1 MSSMILGFVSWVQD
15 FVTELVNLIPKIV
28 YMLYASL
35 ACVLDVLQLFFRKLA
50 GLDVYYVDGV
60 AVSGDLVTNFIG
72 GILGFTSDG
81 FSYSAL
87 STVFWAF
94 IVFGIIM
101 IFVTTIVAIV
111 KSHYSYDDK
120 AAKGPMQ
127 YVYTAGKAVINIA
140 AVPIIVFLGLYLS
153 QAILT
158 ALDGITTST
167 NSSVVSIYGT
177 DESGEQSL
185 AERYLRS
192 TSTSATGGDET
203 YIYYDIFGYASSIRY
218 SDSQNP
224 DLPSDNDVSLIGAA
238 NITFSGS
245 LFKLAAYN
253 ANRARQGDLTINSNF
268 TGSASSDIPLCG
280 NARTNDE
287 LADMIDVAFANN
299 LHLREVYTFD
309 YSENDVAARVL
320 VNMFFTNGIGAFS
333 KFNIGAVWYYYDLWQ
348 FNAIVGFAACLV
360 CAVVFINIIMSL
372 AMRLFM
378 CIGLFLVAPPLFGL
392 APLDGGKAG
401 KSWTESFMKQVLM
414 AYGAVV
420 GMNLF
425 FLILPYINEI
435 DFFNIAIAD
444 LFAQTIIIIVGLIT
458 VKTFIAM
465 ISGFV
470 GGEDANR
477 YGSDVGKEVGK
488 VTAGAVGLT
497 GAAVAGTAKMI
508 GAPVVGGARAAYH
521 GVRGAVQTGKQV
533 AANIEAKKAEKKQ
546 QQLERDAQT
555 YDKINE
561 WYGSINGKE
570 FTDKEFIENVRGTGL
585 SRKEAKAALKEIHK
599 TTPTLKTN
607 ENGKRYK
614 LYRFNRDNLMQN
626 ANLRSLKMAD
636 DKGEKQ
642 QFIDNQSSQFQNRID
657 QQREKADL
665 HKLKAQQRYR
675 KAGHAAGWGIG
686 TSLGSAWSLAWSN
699 VKNAEKT
706 LRGHEGIDEFAK
718 KTYAPSKDH
727 QAETAANT
735 EKSAESAA
743 RSANSAAET
752 ARMQELILR
761 QMGASQKEI
770 DDAKDGKR
778 PKE

>member
-167 NSSVVSIYGT
+167 NSSVVSIYGA

-218 SDSQNP
+218 SDSRNP

-268 TGSASSDIPLCG
+268 TGSASSDIPLFG

-470 GGEDANR
+470 GGEDANK

-508 GAPVVGGARAAYH
+508 GAPVVGAARGAYNLTRGLSQTNKQMKESQEAKRQEKMQGRFAKDAETYDNLNKWVDSIKGKELTEKEIYQGARDA
-521 GVRGAVQTGKQV
+521 GLSKQ
-533 AANIEAKKAEKKQ
+533 EAKQAVKNVMDNHVGYATTTGNGEVKW
-546 QQLERDAQT
+546 RN
-555 YDKINE
+555 INM
-561 WYGSINGKE
+561 SS
-570 FTDKEFIENVRGTGL
+570 F
-585 SRKEAKAALKEIHK
+585 
-599 TTPTLKTN
+599 
-607 ENGKRYK
+607 
-614 LYRFNRDNLMQN
+614 MQN
-626 ANLRSLKMAD
+626 SNLQSIRKAD
-636 DKGEKQ
+636 REGNKQ
-642 QFIDNQSSQFQNRID
+642 EFIDNRINRYENKIK
-657 QQREKADL
+657 QHREEADL
-665 HKLKAQQRYR
+665 YKLKAQMRYK
-675 KAGHAAGWGIG
+675 KAGHAAGWGIR
-686 TSLGSAWSLAWSN
+686 TSLDSAWSLAWSN

-718 KTYAPSKDH
+718 KTYAPPKDH
-727 QAETAANT
+727 QAATAANT